1 MTKCLFVA
9 IVLQIILLR
18 ALCTCLEVQTENGD
32 SGPGEPLFLSPYLER
47 GDVAE
52 ARRLARVPL
61 LHDLHVESY
70 AGFFTVDKT
79 YDSNHFFWYL
89 PSMSANIND
98 DPVILWL
105 EGGPGGSGMS
115 NVFMGNGPVAL
126 KNHTFIP
133 KEYHWVLNH
142 HMIYIDNPV
151 GASFS
156 FTKHKDGYCRNET
169 QIAEHLYSSLTQF
182 FQLFPELQRNEF
194 FIAGESYGGKYVP
207 ALGYAIHKKNPTAET
222 KINLQGL
229 AIGNGMTDPENQL
242 KYGEF
247 LYQIGLI
254 DLNQRKIFEEYQAK
268 TVNYIRNG
276 QWIEAFN
283 TYAALILED
292 NSLFNNFT
300 GFAEYSYYNYL
311 HTGFKEIESNVSAEL
326 KYILKQNAFRKAI
339 HVGNLK
345 FQNGSLL
352 REILQADVMKS
363 VAPWLSELLDHYH
376 CLVYIG
382 QLDIIVAYPL
392 TLNYLQKLKFSGSEE
407 YRMARRSIW
416 RVDGEIAG
424 YAKQGGRLLEVL
436 VRDAGHAVI
445 WDKPKWAMDMIQR
458 FTHNENHWDN

>member
-1 MTKCLFVA
+1 MKKCLFLN
-9 IVLQIILLR
+9 IVLQIVILR
-18 ALCTCLEVQTENGD
+18 ANADGD
-32 SGPGEPLFLSPYLER
+32 SSEPLFLTPLLER
-47 GDVAE
+47 GDVTE

-79 YDSNHFFWYL
+79 YDSNHFFWYF
-89 PSMSANIND
+89 PSMSTERDN

-105 EGGPGGSGMS
+105 EGGPGGSGLI
-115 NVFMGNGPVAL
+115 NIFMGNGPVYL

-133 KEYHWVLNH
+133 KEHNWVLNH

-151 GASFS
+151 GAGFS
-156 FTKHKDGYCRNET
+156 FTKHNDGYCTNET

-182 FQLFPELQRNEF
+182 FQLFPGLQRNEF

-207 ALGYAIHKKNPTAET
+207 ALGYAIHKKNPTAKI
-222 KINLQGL
+222 KINLKGL

-242 KYGEF
+242 NYGEF

-254 DLNQRKIFEEYQAK
+254 DLNHRKIFEEYEAK

-276 QWIEAFN
+276 QWIQAFN

-300 GFAEYSYYNYL
+300 GFDEYYNLL
-311 HTGFKEIESNVSAEL
+311 HTEFKEVDSNVKAEFQF
-326 KYILKQNAFRKAI
+326 ILKQYAFRKAI
-339 HVGNLK
+339 HVGNLT
-345 FQNGSLL
+345 FHDSSLL
-352 REILQADVMKS
+352 KKILQADIMKS
-363 VAPWLSELLDHYH
+363 VAPWLSELLNHYY
-376 CLVYIG
+376 CLVYTG
-382 QLDIIVAYPL
+382 QLDILFAYPL
-392 TLNYLQKLKFSGSEE
+392 TLNYLQKLNFSGSEE
-407 YRMARRSIW
+407 YKTAKRSIW
-416 RVDGEIAG
+416 RVDGEVAG
-424 YAKQGGRLLEVL
+424 YAKQGGRLVEVL

-458 FTHNENHWDN
+458 FTHNTKHWDS